1 MNWYFHRYG
10 SKGYKS
16 GTYKGLDLTF
26 GTKLKNLFGGILI
39 RSIQN
44 LSTGELIEGSCNCVT
59 AIFKQFG
66 VSEVNEFLD
75 KVQKGFDKTKVLDSS
90 NVIHIVE
97 NDKAVLKHEIFKSSR
112 VGLTLKGEEEE
123 RFRFIFKNYRFMLW
137 PNKIKKGKA

>member
-26 GTKLKNLFGGILI
+26 GSKLKNLFGGILI